1 MPRLAKSD
9 KEFLDATREE
19 AVKWLSEKDAARYRK
34 DVERLN
40 RPSLLARLTRKP
52 EVSHAKST
60 QD

>member
-1 MPRLAKSD
+1 MPRLAKQD

-40 RPSLLARLTRKP
+40 RPSKKP
-52 EVSHAKST
+52 EVSHAKTSK
-60 QD
+60 D